1 MITLNEVKQI
11 VDKLS
16 LEDLTVTDDNLIEDI
31 SCIVYCNDVFECG
44 DITINSRHI
53 DIEFSFG
60 ENYEIQEDDP
70 VFRFICTLCDLP
82 MTEEEQELIIYQ
94 K

>member
-16 LEDLTVTDDNLIEDI
+16 LEDLPEINDSLIEDI
-31 SCIVYCNDVFECG
+31 SCIVYCNDMFECG
-44 DITINSRHI
+44 DETVNSRHI

-60 ENYEIQEDDP
+60 EYYEIQEDDP
-70 VFRFICTLCDLP
+70 VVQFICTLCNLP
-82 MTEEEQELIIYQ
+82 MTEEQELIIYQ